1 MYMAALVFRI
11 AFLAILNISGLW
23 VSEVAALPLDLNTII
38 IEIPPSIKGNNAF
51 ERAGSAVVFKG
62 CSDRQGQKLASF
74 LSNIP
79 TLAFT
84 AAAKSTTPL
93 TFRYLGP
100 YASWYDDYVQ
110 SRFSFSLS
118 HLSTLADCQRH
129 LQQGRSIHVPRT
141 KASGHFMRRP
151 QAKGWRL

>member
-51 ERAGSAVVFKG
+51 ERAGSAVIFKG
-62 CSDRQGQKLASF
+62 CSDRQGQKLAFF
-74 LSNIP
+74 LSDIP

-93 TFRYLGP
+93 TFRYFGS
-100 YASWYDDYVQ
+100 YANWYDDYVQ
-110 SRFSFSLS
+110 SRFPFPL
-118 HLSTLADCQRH
+118 
-129 LQQGRSIHVPRT
+129 
-141 KASGHFMRRP
+141 
-151 QAKGWRL
+151 